1 MQHREHS
8 VESIEGTARVP
19 ANSGAVLDRHYQ
31 HLKATA
37 SIEKAKTPSYN
48 EKAPAMINNY
58 IQGAEK
64 TTKTKKELNINEGV
78 SFELPPKVA
87 PGLKVTNTYNYSTNF
102 IQNSKHR

>member
-1 MQHREHS
+1 
-8 VESIEGTARVP
+8 
-19 ANSGAVLDRHYQ
+19 
-31 HLKATA
+31 
-37 SIEKAKTPSYN
+37 
-48 EKAPAMINNY
+48 MINNY